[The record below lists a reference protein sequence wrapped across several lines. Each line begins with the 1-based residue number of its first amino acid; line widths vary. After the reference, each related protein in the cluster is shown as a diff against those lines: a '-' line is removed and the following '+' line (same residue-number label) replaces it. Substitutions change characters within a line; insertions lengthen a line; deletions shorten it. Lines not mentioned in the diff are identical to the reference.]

1 MNNPEP
7 KWLAWGRE
15 LQAIAQNGLS
25 FSKNPFDIERFKAV
39 RELAADILTSY
50 SDTEP
55 ETIANIFSQ
64 DEGYAT
70 PKVDVR
76 GAVFI
81 NEKILLVRELAD
93 GGRWTLPGG
102 YADVTDTPAEAVTRE
117 IREESGYESR
127 AIKLVAVYDRN
138 KRGHPPY
145 IFSIYKLFFLC
156 EMTGGAPAQSIETG
170 GVGFFAEDQLPELS
184 LGRVTP
190 AEIHTLFMHL
200 RHPDLPTEF
209 D

>member
-39 RELAADILTSY
+39 RDLAADILTSY
-50 SDTEP
+50 SNTEP
-55 ETIANIFSQ
+55 ETIADIFSQ

-81 NEKILLVRELAD
+81 DGKILLVRELAD

-127 AIKLVAVYDRN
+127 AVKLVAVYDRN

-200 RHPDLPTEF
+200 RHPDLQTEF